1 MITCNEK
8 TFEITEP
15 CTGYDLIKK
24 FHLTDPSEALLLLVN
39 GEMRDFFDTV
49 AVGDK
54 VEIVSFGDKRGKEV
68 FWHSSAHVLAQAILR
83 LFPNAK
89 PTIGPAID
97 AGFYY
102 DFADLQLSEEDFPK
116 IEKEIEKILE
126 ENAKPVKTT
135 FASKQEALSRFT
147 ENPYKKELITDL
159 PEKSSITA
167 YQQGEFFDLC
177 RGPHLPYLGKIK
189 AFKILKTSA
198 AHWRGDQSREM
209 LTRVYGISFPDR
221 KLLKEYLH
229 LIEEAKKRDHRV
241 LGSKMQLFTFFDVA
255 PGMPFILPNGMVLW
269 NQLLAFW
276 RELHH
281 KASYI
286 EIKTPALVDKKMWEQ
301 SGHWE
306 NYRQNMY
313 VSEIDDRTY
322 AIKPMNCPGCMLYF
336 KSTTHSYRELPL
348 RVAEIGYVH
357 RHEHS
362 GSLSGLLRVRCFHQD
377 DAHIFMK
384 PSDIKKEILDVL
396 KLVDTIYKTF
406 GLQYRIELS
415 TKPVKHIG
423 TDSDWEYTTKGLQ
436 DALDEWGAGY
446 QINEGD
452 GAFYGPKIDLHVQDA
467 LGRSWQCGTIQLDM
481 SLPER
486 FALEYTDSDGALKRP
501 IMIHRAL
508 YGSVERFLAIL
519 IEHFAGKFPLW
530 LNPQAIRI
538 LTVADRHIPYAQ
550 ELEKEIAKTGIPCY
564 LDSSQESVSKKV
576 RTAQTEQASYMLTI
590 GDRECENKTVTL
602 RSRDNVLH
610 GEMTLEAFLAKT
622 TAEYTS
628 RSLHSFF

>member
-1 MITCNEK
+1 MTVCNEK
-8 TFEITEP
+8 EWEVTEP

-24 FHLTDPSEALLLLVN
+24 FHLTDPSEALLLTVN
-39 GEMRDFFDTV
+39 GELKDFFEPL

-54 VEIVSFGDKRGKEV
+54 VEICNFSDKRGKEV
-68 FWHSSAHVLAQAILR
+68 FWHSSAHILAQAILR
-83 LFPNAK
+83 LYPNAK

-102 DFADLQLSEEDFPK
+102 DFADLNLSEDDFPK
-116 IEKEIEKILE
+116 IEAEIEKVLA
-126 ENAKPVKTT
+126 ENAKPTKTT
-135 FASKQEALSRFT
+135 FANKEEALSRFCK
-147 ENPYKKELITDL
+147 NPYKVELIKDL
-159 PEKSSITA
+159 PLGSAITA

-221 KLLKEYLH
+221 KQLKEYLQ

-241 LGSKMQLFTFFDVA
+241 LGSKMELFTFFDVA
-255 PGMPFILPNGMVLW
+255 PGMPFILPNGMVIW

-276 RELHH
+276 RELHQ
-281 KASYI
+281 KAGYI
-286 EIKTPALVDKKMWEQ
+286 EIKTPSLVDKKMWEQ

-313 VSEIDDRTY
+313 VSEIDERTY
-322 AIKPMNCPGCMLYF
+322 AVKPMNCPGCMLYF
-336 KSTTHSYRELPL
+336 GSTTHSYRELPL

-377 DAHIFMK
+377 DAHIFMR
-384 PSDIKKEILDVL
+384 PQDIKKEILDVL
-396 KLVDTIYKTF
+396 ALVDNIYKTF
-406 GLQYRIELS
+406 GLNYRIELS

-423 TDSDWEYTTKGLQ
+423 NDEDWKYTTKGLQ
-436 DALDEWGAGY
+436 DALDEWGRGY

-486 FALEYTDSDGALKRP
+486 FKLEYTDSDGQAKRP

-530 LNPQAIRI
+530 LNPRGVRI
-538 LTVADRHIPYAQ
+538 LTVADRHLPYAQ
-550 ELEKEIAKTGIPCY
+550 EVEKEISKTGIPCTV
-564 LDSSQESVSKKV
+564 DASQESVSKKV
-576 RTAQTEQASYMLTI
+576 RLAQTDQVSYMLTI
-590 GDRECENKTVTL
+590 GDRECENKSVTL

-610 GEMTLEAFLAKT
+610 GEMPLSAFIAK
-622 TAEYTS
+622 AAEEYTT
-628 RSLHSFF
+628 RSLNPFF

>member
-396 KLVDTIYKTF
+396 RLVDTIYKTF

-622 TAEYTS
+622 IDEYTS